1 MEKGKQGHGYSR
13 QQYSQRQAAENQD
26 GEQEQISEMSDDNN
40 YSSRSPSS
48 RSPVGHY
55 GDESCGERVKSN
67 GVLNTEGLVNTENG
81 EEDDEATL
89 QERINR
95 KHEKLRG
102 KITQFYERDNL
113 MKKSPPSSH
122 Q

>member
-1 MEKGKQGHGYSR
+1 
-13 QQYSQRQAAENQD
+13 
-26 GEQEQISEMSDDNN
+26 MSDDNN

-48 RSPVGHY
+48 RSPAGHY

-67 GVLNTEGLVNTENG
+67 DALNTEGHANTENG

>member
-1 MEKGKQGHGYSR
+1 MEKGKQGHGDSR
-13 QQYSQRQAAENQD
+13 QQYSQRLAAENQE

-40 YSSRSPSS
+40 YSSRSRGA

-55 GDESCGERVKSN
+55 GGESCGERVKSN
-67 GVLNTEGLVNTENG
+67 GALNTEGQVNTENG
-81 EEDDEATL
+81 EGEDEMTL

-95 KHEKLRG
+95 KHERLRG
-102 KITQFYERDNL
+102 KITQFYERDNVV
-113 MKKSPPSSH
+113 KKSPPSSH